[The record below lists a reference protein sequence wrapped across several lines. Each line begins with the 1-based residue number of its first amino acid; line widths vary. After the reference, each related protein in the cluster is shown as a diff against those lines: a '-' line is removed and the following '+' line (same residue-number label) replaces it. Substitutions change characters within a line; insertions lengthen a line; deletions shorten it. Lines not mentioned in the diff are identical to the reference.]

1 MGKMTAIKKE
11 KNMKRIFVLLLIVG
25 IIASLT
31 PAVQAGQKVLWVIP
45 DNPTSYSAGNEED
58 YILDNTVISDVYLGS
73 GFSSNVTVLLKAS
86 VGNPPEEAEL
96 VYLKFFVKDAEDA
109 SYIHD
114 ITIGTAIRV
123 YPQNDTNVYPNPNST
138 GTPATLTFT
147 EVVKNSPVPAG
158 YGVEYLI
165 GDIPFY
171 GGGNVGNPDPAEG
184 EGPFNPDNADC
195 YIRVPFT
202 INFDT
207 TPYVGFTLYIYAEND
222 DTDVKT
228 AYSHDGGITHVP
240 EFTTIAIPVASILGL
255 LFFFNHRKRRKAK

>member
-1 MGKMTAIKKE
+1 VEKISAIKKE
-11 KNMKRIFVLLLIVG
+11 KNMKWIFVLLLIVG

-45 DNPTSYSAGNEED
+45 DNPTSYNAENEDD
-58 YILDNTVISDVYLGS
+58 YIFDNTVISDAYLGS
-73 GFSSNVTVLLKAS
+73 RFSSNVTVLLKAS
-86 VGNPPEEAEL
+86 VGNTPEDAEL
-96 VYLKFFVKDAEDA
+96 VYLKFFVEDAEDA
-109 SYIHD
+109 SYIQN
-114 ITIGTAIRV
+114 ITIGTAIRI
-123 YPQNDTNVYPNPNST
+123 YPQNNTNVDPNPNSNL
-138 GTPATLTFT
+138 TPATLTFT
-147 EVVKNSPVPAG
+147 DVDPNPPVPAG

-165 GDIPFY
+165 GDIPFH
-171 GGGNVGNPDPAEG
+171 GGGDIGNPDPNEN
-184 EGPFNPDNADC
+184 EGPFNPDNAENC

-207 TPYVGFTLYIYAEND
+207 TPYPGFTLYVYAEND

-255 LFFFNHRKRRKAK
+255 LFFFNHRNRKKE